1 MKNVKIDIRVNR
13 DEGMYIK
20 TEGTGEGILKCLAL
34 IAIKVTAD
42 MSVEHAMTL
51 RGLLCDMIMAAPV
64 NPNDF

>member
-42 MSVEHAMTL
+42 MSVEHAKVL
-51 RGLLCDMIMAAPV
+51 RGILCDMIMSAPTKE
-64 NPNDF
+64 N